1 MTYSGLW
8 VPDEHLNQNLAGLST
23 SATIAIQ
30 QLCRELSSQD
40 KPVFWLGLGQ
50 SPFPVP
56 EPVVRALQ
64 ENAHQKD
71 YLPVKGLPELRRI
84 LTEHHKR
91 EFGIDCSIEDIIIG
105 PGSKELMFILQLVYD
120 GEIIIP
126 MPAWVSYLPQARIVG
141 RPVNTVMT
149 TFENG
154 WKITPGQIDGI
165 CRLDPTRARLL
176 ILNYPSNPT
185 GQTYSRDEL
194 EALSEV
200 CRKYKLLVLSDE
212 IYAKT
217 TYEGSHESLVN
228 IYPEGT
234 IFSGGLSKWCGAG
247 GWRLGLF
254 AVPSTATWLSDAM
267 ATVASE
273 TFTSTSAPIQYA
285 ALSAFTPNPA
295 LDIYVEQ
302 CRAILHGLSNVVM
315 EMLSVLEIKVHDPQG
330 GFYVFPDFE
339 PYRGSL
345 GRAGITTGK
354 EFCSRLLTETGVAIL
369 PGSDFGRPK
378 EELSVR
384 IAFVDFNGAEALNN
398 YPDDGIISRTFIG
411 SHCSRTIEAVRRIV
425 DWVCSFS

>member
-8 VPDEHLNQNLAGLST
+8 VPDEHLNPNLTGLTT

-30 QLCRELSSQD
+30 QLSRDLSDQGRQI
-40 KPVFWLGLGQ
+40 FRLGLGQ

-56 EPVVRALQ
+56 APVVEALQ

-71 YLPVKGLPELRRI
+71 YLPVKGLPELRKI
-84 LTEHHKR
+84 LTEHHQR
-91 EFGIDCSIEDIIIG
+91 VFGIECSTEDIIVG

-141 RPVNTVMT
+141 RSVNSIMT
-149 TFENG
+149 TYESG
-154 WKITPGQIDGI
+154 WKITPEQLDAI

-217 TYEGSHESLVN
+217 TYDSSHESLVT

-247 GWRLGLF
+247 GLALRPFRRPGHRHLAQRCHGNRRQRDLHLDQCTD
-254 AVPSTATWLSDAM
+254 PICGDERIYSQSHHRYLCGAM
-267 ATVASE
+267 QIDSGQ
-273 TFTSTSAPIQYA
+273 TFRNGDGNA
-285 ALSAFTPNPA
+285 
-295 LDIYVEQ
+295 Q
-302 CRAILHGLSNVVM
+302 CAGN
-315 EMLSVLEIKVHDPQG
+315 QG
-330 GFYVFPDFE
+330 P
-339 PYRGSL
+339 
-345 GRAGITTGK
+345 
-354 EFCSRLLTETGVAIL
+354 
-369 PGSDFGRPK
+369 
-378 EELSVR
+378 
-384 IAFVDFNGAEALNN
+384 
-398 YPDDGIISRTFIG
+398 
-411 SHCSRTIEAVRRIV
+411 
-425 DWVCSFS
+425 

>member
-1 MTYSGLW
+1 MTHSGLF

-30 QLCRELSSQD
+30 QLCRELIGQG
-40 KPVFWLGLGQ
+40 KQIFRLGLGQ

-64 ENAHQKD
+64 DNAHQKD
-71 YLPVKGLPELRRI
+71 YLPVKGLPELRRV
-84 LTEHHKR
+84 LVNHHKR
-91 EFGIDCSIEDIIIG
+91 EFGIDCSVEDIIVG

-141 RPVNTVMT
+141 RPVNSVMT

-154 WKITPGQIDGI
+154 WKITPGQLDSI

-194 EALSEV
+194 ENLAEV
-200 CRKYKLLVLSDE
+200 CRSYRLLVLSDE
-212 IYAKT
+212 IYART
-217 TYEGSHESLVN
+217 TFDSSHTSMVT

-247 GWRLGLF
+247 GWRFGLF
-254 AVPSTATWLSDAM
+254 VVPSSATWLSDAM

-273 TFTSTSAPIQYA
+273 TYTSTSAPIQYA
-285 ALSAFTPNPA
+285 AISAFTPDQAIDN
-295 LDIYVEQ
+295 YVMQ
-302 CRAILHGLSNVVM
+302 CRTILEGLSSVVM
-315 EMLSVLEIKVHDPQG
+315 EMLGVLETRVHDPRG

-339 PYRGSL
+339 PYRDRL
-345 GRAGITTGK
+345 AKAGITTSR
-354 EFCSRLLTETGVAIL
+354 ELCRRLLADTGVAIL
-369 PGSDFGRPK
+369 PGSDFGRPAG
-378 EELSVR
+378 ELSAR
-384 IAFVDFNGAEALNN
+384 LAFVDFNGGEALSN
-398 YPDDGIISRTFIG
+398 YPGDGVVSRAFVG
-411 SHCSRTIEAVRRIV
+411 EFCSPTIEAVRRIV
-425 DWVCSFS
+425 DWICSFS